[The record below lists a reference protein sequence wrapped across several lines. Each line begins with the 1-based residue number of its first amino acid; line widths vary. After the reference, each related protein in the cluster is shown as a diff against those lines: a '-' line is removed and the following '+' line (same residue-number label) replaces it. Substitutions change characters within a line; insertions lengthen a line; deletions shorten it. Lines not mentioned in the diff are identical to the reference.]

1 MASVSTEVRDEI
13 ATIRLDDGKAN
24 ALTMASFDAIREGLD
39 RAEKEAEAVV
49 ILGREGRLTGGFD
62 LSVMGQGATAARDLV
77 RQGAELLM
85 RMYGFGK
92 PIVVG
97 CTGHAVAMGALLL
110 LAADRRVGTLGSF
123 KIGLNEVGIGMA
135 LPIFGT
141 ELAQARLSRRHLDAS
156 VVQARMF
163 APEEAKDAGYLDLLV
178 EASALE
184 DTARAEAQRLSSD
197 LKQPAFA
204 ITKRRLHEA
213 TLARIRDTLEDD
225 LARALPG

>member
-1 MASVSTEVRDEI
+1 
-13 ATIRLDDGKAN
+13 
-24 ALTMASFDAIREGLD
+24 
-39 RAEKEAEAVV
+39 
-49 ILGREGRLTGGFD
+49 
-62 LSVMGQGATAARDLV
+62 
-77 RQGAELLM
+77 
-85 RMYGFGK
+85 
-92 PIVVG
+92 
-97 CTGHAVAMGALLL
+97 MGALLL

-184 DTARAEAQRLSSD
+184 DAARAEAQRLSSD